1 MKIGEIIPA
10 DREITLNEGKN
21 TVKIL
26 VANKGDRPVQVG
38 SHYHFFEVNAFR
50 LTVRQ
55 LMDIIWTFRQEHQ
68 FVLNRAKKKRF
79 SSHRW
84 AAESVYLD

>member
-26 VANKGDRPVQVG
+26 VANKGDRPVQAEDTHRTSSVQRQQEM
-38 SHYHFFEVNAFR
+38 YFR
-50 LTVRQ
+50 HPQTRPCHTRSIHW
-55 LMDIIWTFRQEHQ
+55 MSIWTC
-68 FVLNRAKKKRF
+68 
-79 SSHRW
+79 
-84 AAESVYLD
+84 

>member
-38 SHYHFFEVNAFR
+38 SHYHFFEVNKCLSFDR
-50 LTVRQ
+50 ETTDVPDGISR
-55 LMDIIWTFRQEHQ
+55 
-68 FVLNRAKKKRF
+68 
-79 SSHRW
+79 
-84 AAESVYLD
+84 

>member
-38 SHYHFFEVNAFR
+38 SHYHFFEVNKCLSFDRETAYGYHLDIPSGTGR
-50 LTVRQ
+50 RKRGSAHTDGRQ
-55 LMDIIWTFRQEHQ
+55 KACIWI
-68 FVLNRAKKKRF
+68 K
-79 SSHRW
+79 
-84 AAESVYLD
+84 

>member
-38 SHYHFFEVNAFR
+38 SHYHFFEVNKSR
-50 LTVRQ
+50 PEHW
-55 LMDIIWTFRQEHQ
+55 IIRPVKRSSSFCRIPAG
-68 FVLNRAKKKRF
+68 RKK
-79 SSHRW
+79 
-84 AAESVYLD
+84 

>member
-26 VANKGDRPVQVG
+26 VANKGDHPVQVG
-38 SHYHFFEVNAFR
+38 SH
-50 LTVRQ
+50 
-55 LMDIIWTFRQEHQ
+55 
-68 FVLNRAKKKRF
+68 
-79 SSHRW
+79 
-84 AAESVYLD
+84 